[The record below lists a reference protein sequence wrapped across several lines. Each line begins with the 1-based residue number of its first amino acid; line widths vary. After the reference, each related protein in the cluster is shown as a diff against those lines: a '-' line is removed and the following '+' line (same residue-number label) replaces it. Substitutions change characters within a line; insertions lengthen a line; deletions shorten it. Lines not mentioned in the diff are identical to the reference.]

1 MNQKNSFGL
10 DNCFKDLENPIE
22 LFGEWFQEAKKTEI
36 NDPNALAL
44 ATVDKKEI
52 PSVRMVLLKNYNDNG
67 FVFYTNLNS
76 KKSVDIKSNKNGS
89 MCFHWKSLLRQ
100 IRITGE
106 ISKISDKEADA
117 YYNTRSYGSRIGAW
131 ASKQSSILKNRD
143 ELYKSIEEFK
153 KKYPDNDIVPR
164 PNYWSGWILNPFE
177 MEFWLHGKD
186 RVHQRLLYIKN
197 TKEMWS
203 RSLLN
208 P

>member
-44 ATVDKKEI
+44 ATVDKKGI
-52 PSVRMVLLKNYNDNG
+52 PSARMVLLKDYNDNG

-117 YYNTRSYGSRIGAW
+117 YYATRSYGSRIGAW

-153 KKYPDNDIVPR
+153 KKYPENDTVPR

>member
-76 KKSVDIKSNKNGS
+76 KKSVDIKINDNAST
-89 MCFHWKSLLRQ
+89 CFHWKSLLRQ
-100 IRITGE
+100 IRITGK
-106 ISKISDKEADA
+106 ISKVSEQEADQ
-117 YYNTRSYGSRIGAW
+117 YYNSRSYGSRIGAW
-131 ASKQSSILKNRD
+131 ASRQSNVINNRN
-143 ELYKSIEEFK
+143 ELYKSIEDYK
-153 KKYPDNDIVPR
+153 KKYPNENNVPR
-164 PNYWSGWILNPFE
+164 PSYWSGWNLNPYE
-177 MEFWLHGKD
+177 IEFWLNGENRIHE
-186 RVHQRLLYIKN
+186 RLKY
-197 TKEMWS
+197 TKKENNKWEK
-203 RSLLN
+203 SLLS